1 MIGLLDAT
9 PALESHGIGT
19 CSSSTIVRGYERR
32 RAMEGCEYLELD
44 MLPLLE
50 SGLIMALVVAQMEII

>member
-1 MIGLLDAT
+1 
-9 PALESHGIGT
+9 
-19 CSSSTIVRGYERR
+19 
-32 RAMEGCEYLELD
+32 MEGCEYLELD